1 MCVRLVGELT
11 GTEVPPGAPST
22 RRLGQASRG
31 PACARR
37 ASSASA
43 AGCIWCEQSA
53 TYVLKQRDSRDKVVA
68 GWLTETVTGPAGPS
82 PLTQDQNLRPE
93 GQLIAS
99 SIRFGYPR
107 GFLDPGLRGRQRTT
121 LFGDSAPVV
130 TVEQLLPVMRID
142 ALPVSLRAQHV
153 AMTPAPRPWLH
164 LAPAA
169 APHTPGQLCPLR
181 SPRASSTLLPPP
193 DELLA
198 LSSLTAGH
206 QVLACSS
213 QPWRHL

>member
-1 MCVRLVGELT
+1 M
-11 GTEVPPGAPST
+11 
-22 RRLGQASRG
+22 
-31 PACARR
+31 
-37 ASSASA
+37 
-43 AGCIWCEQSA
+43 
-53 TYVLKQRDSRDKVVA
+53 
-68 GWLTETVTGPAGPS
+68 
-82 PLTQDQNLRPE
+82 
-93 GQLIAS
+93 
-99 SIRFGYPR
+99 
-107 GFLDPGLRGRQRTT
+107 
-121 LFGDSAPVV
+121 V

-169 APHTPGQLCPLR
+169 APHTPNQLCPSEAPVR
-181 SPRASSTLLPPP
+181 PASGTLLPPP

-198 LSSLTAGH
+198 LSSLTARR